1 MDSSDSMFSPGIR
14 AGCNLN
20 KKDHHGRNV
29 WNEAR
34 EVQSLSACHVNG
46 ISVECSNVLYIPHY
60 SIILHVLVVLVS
72 AAPDS
77 DSKFQTAFSVER
89 CRLGRG

>member
-1 MDSSDSMFSPGIR
+1 MESSDSMFSAIR
-14 AGCNLN
+14 AGCNLS

-34 EVQSLSACHVNG
+34 EVQSLSSCHVNS
-46 ISVECSNVLYIPHY
+46 ISVACINVLHIPHY
-60 SIILHVLVVLVS
+60 SIILLVLVVLVS